1 MGVVVIRFLGL
12 LLAGLFFLPLQAEPH
27 IKSSATGV
35 TFPKQ
40 VSFSHD
46 GKNYDLD
53 ITGVA
58 TRKKFFVK
66 VYSVA
71 SYLQNEAI
79 GKGDIL
85 QEIMSDAWAK
95 QLTLKWV
102 HDGDLKRVR
111 DGYLESFKNALA
123 DQQFQELQSE
133 INQYLSFFTQDVRKG
148 DVHTL
153 RWLPGGNIEI
163 LINDQ
168 SVGSIANEKFAHALW
183 SLWFGSKSFVN
194 RKSLLSLTDAKEEAA

>member
-1 MGVVVIRFLGL
+1 MEVVVLRFLGL
-12 LLAGLFFLPLQAEPH
+12 LLGLFVLPLQAEPH
-27 IKSSATGV
+27 IKSSETGA

-40 VSFSHD
+40 VSFNHD

-71 SYLQNEAI
+71 SYLQNEAVS
-79 GKGDIL
+79 KGDTL
-85 QEIMSDAWAK
+85 REIMSDAWAK

-111 DGYLESFKNALA
+111 DGYLESFKNALG
-123 DQQFQELQSE
+123 DQQFQELQPE
-133 INQYLSFFTQDVRKG
+133 INQYLSFFAQDVQKG

-153 RWLPGGNIEI
+153 RWLPGGFIEI

-168 SVGSIANEKFAHALW
+168 SVGNITNEKFAHALW

-194 RKSLLSLTDAKEEAA
+194 RKSLLSLSDAKGETT